1 MKKYISIKNIGNYL
15 NGKSYT
21 SIHKTGSVTGMKRYY
36 GWDKAKEIVYSG
48 QYIYTLYGINKL
60 RKINKYIKAINYDGK

>member
-36 GWDKAKEIVYSG
+36 GWDKAKEIIYSG
-48 QYIYTLYGINKL
+48 QYIY
-60 RKINKYIKAINYDGK
+60 AIWD